1 MLIVIS
7 GAGEVGYNVARDLS
21 HNYEVIV
28 IEKDEKRANEIRKLN
43 VEVVLGNAANLKVL
57 RKAKIDKADVFLAV
71 TGQDEVNLLSGI
83 AAKNLGAKKTIVR
96 VGDPEYVDKPVVKNH
111 FMGYDL
117 VICPQLA
124 LANAIAN
131 LVTTPGAVEFVS
143 FSGGKIDMIEMVV
156 TEDSAITG
164 KKVHEIDLPENII
177 LTAIYR
183 NGDLVVPRGDT
194 EIIEGDKIAIL
205 GKSESMAGVKDIFG
219 NPLVRNVFIVGGG
232 IVGSYVARILDKSN
246 LNIKLIDSNPE
257 LCEELC
263 GHLKRTRVIIGD
275 ATDLEF
281 LVEEEVGK
289 SDVVIATT
297 DSDGKNLLISLLS
310 KNLGAKKTISR
321 VEKVP
326 YARLFEKVG
335 VDAALSPRSIAYAE
349 VMKLLRMM
357 RVETIAEVEKGEAAV
372 LEIEIKSKK
381 FSKKKI
387 KDIKLPRNAI
397 IGGILRAGD
406 CLIPKGETE
415 LRLWDKLLVFTTW
428 DEIEEVESALS

>member
-7 GAGEVGYNVARDLS
+7 GAGEVGYNVARDLA
-21 HNYEVIV
+21 HNYEVVV
-28 IEKDEKRANEIRKLN
+28 IEKDEKRADEIRKLN
-43 VEVVLGNAANLKVL
+43 VEVIHGNSANLEVL
-57 RKAKIDKADVFLAV
+57 KKARIDKAEVFLAV

-143 FSGGKIDMIEMVV
+143 FSGGKIDMIEILVS
-156 TEDSAITG
+156 EDSMIAG
-164 KKVHEIDLPENII
+164 KKVSEIDLPENII

-183 NGDLVVPRGDT
+183 DGDLLVPRGDT
-194 EIIEGDKIAIL
+194 EILEGDKVAIL
-205 GKSESMAGVKDIFG
+205 GKSENISSIKEIFG
-219 NPLVRNVFIVGGG
+219 NPLIKNVFIVGGG

-246 LNIKLIDSNPE
+246 LNIKLVDLNPK

-289 SDVVIATT
+289 SDVVISTT
-297 DSDGKNLLISLLS
+297 ESDGKNLLVSLLS
-310 KNLGAKKTISR
+310 KNLGAKKAIAR
-321 VEKVP
+321 VERVS
-326 YARLFEKVG
+326 YAKLFEKVG

-349 VMKLLRMM
+349 VMKLLKML
-357 RVETIAEVEKGEAAV
+357 RVETIADVEKGEAAV

-381 FSKKKI
+381 FSGKKI
-387 KDIKLPRNAI
+387 KDIKLPRSAI
-397 IGGILRAGD
+397 IGGILRKGD
-406 CLIPKGETE
+406 CLIPRGETE
-415 LRLWDKLLVFTTW
+415 IKLWDKLLVFTTW
-428 DEIEEVESALS
+428 DAIEDVESILS

>member
-7 GAGEVGYNVARDLS
+7 GAGEVGYNVARDLA
-21 HNYEVIV
+21 HNYEVVV
-28 IEKDEKRANEIRKLN
+28 IEKDEKRADEIRKLN
-43 VEVVLGNAANLKVL
+43 VEVIHGNSANLEVL
-57 RKAKIDKADVFLAV
+57 KKARIDKAEVFLAV

-124 LANAIAN
+124 LANAIVN

-143 FSGGKIDMIEMVV
+143 FSGGKIDMIEILVS
-156 TEDSAITG
+156 EDSMIAG
-164 KKVHEIDLPENII
+164 KKVSEIDLPENII

-183 NGDLVVPRGDT
+183 DGDLLVPRGDT
-194 EIIEGDKIAIL
+194 EILEGDKVAIL
-205 GKSESMAGVKDIFG
+205 GKSENISSIKEIFG
-219 NPLVRNVFIVGGG
+219 NPLIKNVFIVGGG

-246 LNIKLIDSNPE
+246 LNIKLVDLNPK

-289 SDVVIATT
+289 SDVVISTT
-297 DSDGKNLLISLLS
+297 ESDGKNLLVSLLS
-310 KNLGAKKTISR
+310 KNLGAKKAIAR
-321 VEKVP
+321 VERVS
-326 YARLFEKVG
+326 YAKLFEKVG

-349 VMKLLRMM
+349 VMKLLKML
-357 RVETIAEVEKGEAAV
+357 RVETIADVEKGEAAV

-381 FSKKKI
+381 FSGKKI
-387 KDIKLPRNAI
+387 KDIKLPRSAI
-397 IGGILRAGD
+397 IGGILRKGD
-406 CLIPKGETE
+406 CLIPRGETE
-415 LRLWDKLLVFTTW
+415 IKLWDKLLVFTTW
-428 DEIEEVESALS
+428 DAIEDVESILS